1 MTQDKTNQKREA
13 PAEIRDFLEAIGS
26 RQLTPEEARQL
37 NILRLKHGLPAAS
50 PTGTAEYLSA
60 EREKE

>member
-13 PAEIRDFLEAIGS
+13 PAEIRTFLEAIGP

-50 PTGTAEYLSA
+50 PAGVAEYLST
-60 EREKE
+60 ESEKE

>member
-1 MTQDKTNQKREA
+1 MQDKSAVPKKA
-13 PAEIRDFLEAIGS
+13 PAEIRAFLDAIGP

-50 PTGTAEYLSA
+50 PTGVADSLNEDKK
-60 EREKE
+60 EKS